1 MRLQID
7 RTGIVYATR
16 EISDL
21 SEFQLALNQYQVRSA
36 REHAVYT
43 LSVFDGE
50 QLVEYA
56 NTLPECCD

>member
-1 MRLQID
+1 MKLVIERS
-7 RTGIVYATR
+7 GAAYATR

-56 NTLPECCD
+56 DTLPECCD

>member
-1 MRLQID
+1 MKLVIERS
-7 RTGIVYATR
+7 GAAYATR
-16 EISDL
+16 EIYDL
-21 SEFQLALNQYQVRSA
+21 PEFQLALNQYQVRSA

-56 NTLPECCD
+56 DTLPECCD